1 MKKKGK
7 RKKEGA
13 EKIVFQV
20 ADESSRAEDDADE
33 REIEPEKAKIVE
45 AQRELDSVETGIEGR
60 RQINQMIDEFW
71 KSNAAEDGNDEF
83 RKSTAREEELKD
95 MEEGRQRELD
105 KDENNNNKQE
115 ELSEKQK
122 WAVNEVKQIEMIEL
136 ERERGGSRSKIE
148 DTQETPSDKV
158 MTPSA
163 EKEQKEEE
171 DKLLKERKKEST
183 LRLSLFPN
191 MPLFLNFVTANSL
204 PGIRIRTQSEGLKNM
219 GWNMV
224 APRGKIPASDIN
236 KKEGWAI
243 QDCARYNGFNIS
255 WITEHPFEE
264 NVSNGH
270 IWDSCAKL
278 DFCKLREEVKTNFF
292 PGVQQ
297 LSNKSDLYRNYL
309 RLQDQHGKKKWD
321 FMPQMFVLPEEAE
334 LLKEQME
341 KEKGSFWIIKPP
353 NLARGKGISVVDQ
366 FEKVPKTT
374 QPICVQRY
382 LMHPFLIDGRKFD
395 LRVYVLVT
403 SIDPLRI
410 YVYEEGLARCISIH
424 DDQDSFFSP

>member
-45 AQRELDSVETGIEGR
+45 AQRELDSVERGIEGR

-71 KSNAAEDGNDEF
+71 KRNAAEDENYEF
-83 RKSTAREEELKD
+83 RKSTAQEEELKD
-95 MEEGRQRELD
+95 LEQGRQRELD
-105 KDENNNNKQE
+105 RDQNNNNKQE

-122 WAVNEVKQIEMIEL
+122 WAVNEVKQML

-148 DTQETPSDKV
+148 DTQETPGDKV
-158 MTPSA
+158 MTTSA
-163 EKEQKEEE
+163 EKQQKEEE

-204 PGIRIRTQSEGLKNM
+204 PGIRIRSQSEGLKNM

-243 QDCARYNGFNIS
+243 QGKMSSLY
-255 WITEHPFEE
+255 ITFLNSRHQI
-264 NVSNGH
+264 VQGTMAS
-270 IWDSCAKL
+270 
-278 DFCKLREEVKTNFF
+278 TY
-292 PGVQQ
+292 PG
-297 LSNKSDLYRNYL
+297 
-309 RLQDQHGKKKWD
+309 
-321 FMPQMFVLPEEAE
+321 
-334 LLKEQME
+334 
-341 KEKGSFWIIKPP
+341 
-353 NLARGKGISVVDQ
+353 
-366 FEKVPKTT
+366 
-374 QPICVQRY
+374 
-382 LMHPFLIDGRKFD
+382 
-395 LRVYVLVT
+395 
-403 SIDPLRI
+403 
-410 YVYEEGLARCISIH
+410 
-424 DDQDSFFSP
+424 

>member
-1 MKKKGK
+1 MQPEFITQEKEEVMERIKRQRQKMKKKGK

-20 ADESSRAEDDADE
+20 ADESRRAEDDADE

-45 AQRELDSVETGIEGR
+45 AQRELDSVERGIEGR

-71 KSNAAEDGNDEF
+71 KRNAAEDENDEF

-95 MEEGRQRELD
+95 LEQGRQRELD

-115 ELSEKQK
+115 ELPEKQK

-136 ERERGGSRSKIE
+136 ERERGGRWSKIE
-148 DTQETPSDKV
+148 DTQETPGDKV
-158 MTPSA
+158 MTTSA
-163 EKEQKEEE
+163 EKEEKEEE

-204 PGIRIRTQSEGLKNM
+204 PGIRMRNQSEGLKNM

-243 QDCARYNGFNIS
+243 QGEMSSLYITFFNSRHQIVQGTMAS
-255 WITEHPFEE
+255 TY
-264 NVSNGH
+264 
-270 IWDSCAKL
+270 
-278 DFCKLREEVKTNFF
+278 
-292 PGVQQ
+292 PG
-297 LSNKSDLYRNYL
+297 
-309 RLQDQHGKKKWD
+309 
-321 FMPQMFVLPEEAE
+321 
-334 LLKEQME
+334 
-341 KEKGSFWIIKPP
+341 
-353 NLARGKGISVVDQ
+353 
-366 FEKVPKTT
+366 
-374 QPICVQRY
+374 
-382 LMHPFLIDGRKFD
+382 
-395 LRVYVLVT
+395 
-403 SIDPLRI
+403 
-410 YVYEEGLARCISIH
+410 
-424 DDQDSFFSP
+424 

>member
-1 MKKKGK
+1 MERIKRQRQKMKKKGK

-33 REIEPEKAKIVE
+33 REKEPEKAKIVE
-45 AQRELDSVETGIEGR
+45 TQRELDSVETGIEGR

-148 DTQETPSDKV
+148 DTQGTPGDRV
-158 MTPSA
+158 MTTSA

-204 PGIRIRTQSEGLKNM
+204 PGIRIRSQSEGLKNM

-243 QDCARYNGFNIS
+243 QGELSSLY
-255 WITEHPFEE
+255 ITF
-264 NVSNGH
+264 
-270 IWDSCAKL
+270 
-278 DFCKLREEVKTNFF
+278 
-292 PGVQQ
+292 
-297 LSNKSDLYRNYL
+297 
-309 RLQDQHGKKKWD
+309 
-321 FMPQMFVLPEEAE
+321 
-334 LLKEQME
+334 
-341 KEKGSFWIIKPP
+341 
-353 NLARGKGISVVDQ
+353 
-366 FEKVPKTT
+366 
-374 QPICVQRY
+374 
-382 LMHPFLIDGRKFD
+382 
-395 LRVYVLVT
+395 
-403 SIDPLRI
+403 
-410 YVYEEGLARCISIH
+410 
-424 DDQDSFFSP
+424 

>member
-60 RQINQMIDEFW
+60 RQKNQMIDEFW
-71 KSNAAEDGNDEF
+71 KRNAAEDENDEF

-243 QDCARYNGFNIS
+243 QGELSSLY
-255 WITEHPFEE
+255 ITF
-264 NVSNGH
+264 
-270 IWDSCAKL
+270 
-278 DFCKLREEVKTNFF
+278 
-292 PGVQQ
+292 
-297 LSNKSDLYRNYL
+297 
-309 RLQDQHGKKKWD
+309 
-321 FMPQMFVLPEEAE
+321 
-334 LLKEQME
+334 
-341 KEKGSFWIIKPP
+341 
-353 NLARGKGISVVDQ
+353 
-366 FEKVPKTT
+366 
-374 QPICVQRY
+374 
-382 LMHPFLIDGRKFD
+382 
-395 LRVYVLVT
+395 
-403 SIDPLRI
+403 
-410 YVYEEGLARCISIH
+410 
-424 DDQDSFFSP
+424 

>member
-204 PGIRIRTQSEGLKNM
+204 PGIRIRSQSEGLKNM

-243 QDCARYNGFNIS
+243 QGELSSLY
-255 WITEHPFEE
+255 ITF
-264 NVSNGH
+264 
-270 IWDSCAKL
+270 
-278 DFCKLREEVKTNFF
+278 
-292 PGVQQ
+292 
-297 LSNKSDLYRNYL
+297 
-309 RLQDQHGKKKWD
+309 
-321 FMPQMFVLPEEAE
+321 
-334 LLKEQME
+334 
-341 KEKGSFWIIKPP
+341 
-353 NLARGKGISVVDQ
+353 
-366 FEKVPKTT
+366 
-374 QPICVQRY
+374 
-382 LMHPFLIDGRKFD
+382 
-395 LRVYVLVT
+395 
-403 SIDPLRI
+403 
-410 YVYEEGLARCISIH
+410 
-424 DDQDSFFSP
+424 